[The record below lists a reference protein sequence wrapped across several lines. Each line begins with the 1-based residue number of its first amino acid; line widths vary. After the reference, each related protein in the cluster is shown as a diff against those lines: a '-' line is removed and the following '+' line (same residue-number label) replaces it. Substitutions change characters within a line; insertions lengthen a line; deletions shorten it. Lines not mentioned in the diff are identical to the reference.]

1 MDNGKKS
8 NAQNDLSTNQVQL
21 STIGENANQKSS
33 NIRNVDEMKKVVLH
47 QILKKLMKERRTT
60 VRKLAKEC
68 SLPVSTLGSYL
79 SGKKANYSAEH
90 LEALSTYFSCSIDYL
105 LFGKVNP
112 PDIKNLPSELI
123 YQGLLM
129 VRIERPL
136 MLDAKPKDDNEK
148 GE

>member
-1 MDNGKKS
+1 MDNGKKN

-21 STIGENANQKSS
+21 STIGENAHQKSS

-47 QILKKLMKERRTT
+47 QILKKLMKDRGTT

-68 SLPVSTLGSYL
+68 GLPVSTLGSYL
-79 SGKKANYSAEH
+79 SGKKANYNAEH
-90 LEALSTYFSCSIDYL
+90 LECLASYFSCSIDYL
-105 LFGKVNP
+105 LFGKTNP
-112 PDIKNLPSELI
+112 TLDIKNLPTELI

-129 VRIERPL
+129 VRIERPVL
-136 MLDAKPKDDNEK
+136 ESAQVKDDKK